1 LFSSGEFKTGFLFKT
16 NNFKKINFEKYNFF
30 VGSARV
36 AGAKRLASKLGDV
49 IFGIRGRS
57 PKA

>member
-1 LFSSGEFKTGFLFKT
+1 VANLKQDFFFKT
-16 NNFKKINFEKYNFF
+16 NNFKKYNFF

-49 IFGIRGRS
+49 IFGI
-57 PKA
+57 

>member
-1 LFSSGEFKTGFLFKT
+1 VANLKQDFFFKT

-30 VGSARV
+30 VGPARV